1 MDRAAFPPGGLR
13 PLRTPRLLAGLAFA
27 LAALAGG
34 GWYGYAVWWPGHCL
48 DRLAHCPPEEAER
61 WVERVARFGDRV
73 GPRLLAGFRIGDAT
87 ACGRYRDVLEKPT
100 DGWPAGDPHGTAFVQ
115 QLADGFPMFAA
126 AGQCCALDLADE
138 LCSGRQPQAREI
150 CGEMVA
156 RALTQPAE
164 EVRVKAIA
172 LLMARPDLGPPAAV
186 VDRLG
191 DPSPAVRRAAV
202 LAVGPSRNLITD
214 DDLLRWLHDPDA
226 EVRRLCE
233 TALRSRG
240 LRAQDVQMGR
250 LLTDARPRARLELLP
265 YLRQDTDLDVSAWL
279 RRLTLDPAPAVRAG
293 AVRAAAEQQV
303 VGLADRLAQMAGTD
317 PDPTVRENARYYL
330 GHMRMEQPAGWQ
342 TPDGQR

>member
-1 MDRAAFPPGGLR
+1 M
-13 PLRTPRLLAGLAFA
+13 RTPRLLAGLAFV
-27 LAALAGG
+27 LATFAGG

-48 DRLAHCPPEEAER
+48 DRLAHCPPDQAEG
-61 WVERVARFGDRV
+61 WVERVARFGDGAR
-73 GPRLLAGFRIGDAT
+73 PRLLDGLKTGDAVT
-87 ACGRYRDVLEKPT
+87 CGRYRDVLEKLAESC
-100 DGWPAGDPHGTAFVQ
+100 PAGDPRGTAFVQ
-115 QLADGFPMFAA
+115 QLAEGFPSFGA
-126 AGQCCALDLADE
+126 AGQCCALDLADTV
-138 LCSGRQPQAREI
+138 CAGRQPQAREI
-150 CGEMVA
+150 CGEMIA
-156 RALTQPAE
+156 HALTQPAE
-164 EVRVKAIA
+164 EVRVKAVA

-191 DPSPAVRRAAV
+191 DASPAVRRAAM
-202 LAVGPSRNLITD
+202 LAVGPSRNLIAD

-226 EVRRLCE
+226 EVRQLCE

-240 LRAQDVQMGR
+240 LRAQDVRMGR

-265 YLRQDTDLDVSAWL
+265 YLRHDMDLDVSAWL

-303 VGLADRLAQMAGTD
+303 AGLADRLAQMAGAD

-342 TPDGQR
+342 TPEVQR